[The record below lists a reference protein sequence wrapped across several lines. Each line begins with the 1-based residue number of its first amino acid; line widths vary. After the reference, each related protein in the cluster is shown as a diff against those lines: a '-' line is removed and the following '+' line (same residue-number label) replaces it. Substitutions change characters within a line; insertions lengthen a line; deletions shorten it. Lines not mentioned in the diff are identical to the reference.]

1 MVVNLKIR
9 LLESNLVNQ
18 IAAGEVIER
27 PAAVIK
33 ELVENSIDAGS
44 TKIEVTIRDGGR
56 TLIVVQDNGS
66 GMSLENLELCV
77 ERHAT
82 SKLPDGDL
90 FNINSLGFRGEALP
104 SIGAVSRLTISTR
117 SKETEDT
124 GWQLVIAG
132 GEKSEPTPVSHP
144 IGTRIEV
151 KDLFYATPAR
161 LKFLKTATTELSHS
175 VDYLN
180 RLAMAHPHIEFS
192 LKDGERQVFHYPGL
206 TQDGFN
212 KRIEAILG
220 KDFVQ
225 NSCAVHSQREGM
237 GVSGITSLPTLNRS
251 NATDQYLFVN
261 NRPVKDKLL
270 NGAVRAAYQDLL
282 PGNRYPMLV
291 LFVNISPE
299 EVDINVHPAKAE
311 VRFRDSGLVRG
322 LLIASLKSA
331 LNQSAHETSS
341 LIASSAIASFRS
353 PAISFPAPTPHAGIP
368 SPSFKQSS
376 FPQKASYPAIRQLS
390 TYAMP
395 DIELEELTE
404 VTGGVDAEQ
413 YRLGIAHAQ
422 IHGTYI
428 VAETNESL
436 IIVDQHAAHE
446 RLVYERFKAEL
457 ADHGVSS
464 QALLLPE
471 VVNLSAD
478 EFQSIS
484 LHLEE
489 LKDFGLIIEPFGNNA
504 ILVREIPALLG
515 KVDIASLVRD
525 LASEINELGNTL
537 SLKENLNEIL
547 STMACHNSIRAGR
560 KLSLSEMNALL
571 RQMEQTPYSGQCNHG
586 RPTYV
591 ELKRNEI
598 EKLFGRR

>member
-1 MVVNLKIR
+1 MVFNPKIR

-44 TKIEVTIRDGGR
+44 TKIEVIIRDGGR

-117 SKETEDT
+117 SKESKDT
-124 GWQLVIAG
+124 GWQLAIAG
-132 GEKSEPTPVSHP
+132 GEKSAPTPVSHP

-206 TQDGFN
+206 TKEDFN

-225 NSCAVHSQREGM
+225 NSCVVQAQREGM
-237 GVSGITSLPTLNRS
+237 SVSGITSLPTLNRS

-291 LFVNISPE
+291 LFVHISPE

-353 PAISFPAPTPHAGIP
+353 PVVGFPAPSAHTGTP
-368 SPSFKQSS
+368 SSSFKQSS
-376 FPQKASYPAIRQLS
+376 FPQKASYPVIRQLS

-395 DIELEELTE
+395 DIEPEEINQATNE
-404 VTGGVDAEQ
+404 EPEQ

-422 IHGTYI
+422 IHSTYI
-428 VAETNESL
+428 IAETNESL

-471 VVNLSAD
+471 VINLSTD
-478 EFQSIS
+478 EFQSIT

-489 LKDFGLIIEPFGNNA
+489 LKDFGLIIESFGNNA
-504 ILVREIPALLG
+504 ILVREIPALLE
-515 KVDIASLVRD
+515 KVNTASLVRD
-525 LASEINELGNTL
+525 LAHEINELGNTL

-560 KLSLSEMNALL
+560 KLSLLEMNALL